1 MILVLDN
8 EVRPEYRY
16 LGPEIA
22 HFLPDPEY
30 HVLVEDPDYPSLD
43 GFDGVVL
50 SGSTD
55 SVYDEDHG
63 EWFDAALEV
72 VDRCLADRIPLL
84 GVCHGH
90 QLVNHALGGVVEEDR
105 RRATFVEM
113 TDYRESGVLEGVNP
127 VVPVLHAD
135 LVAELGE
142 GMASV
147 AETDYDPHFCSVHRE
162 APVWTVQFH
171 PEFTERVVDRPG
183 DWDPGE
189 HTFTEVNASRVLE
202 NFTALCASEAEP
214 TVQ

>member
-22 HFLPDPEY
+22 HFTPDSAY
-30 HVLVEDPDYPSLD
+30 HVLVEEPDHPPLEE
-43 GFDGVVL
+43 FEGVVL

-55 SVYDEDHG
+55 SVYEEDHG

-72 VDRCLADRIPLL
+72 VDRCLEDAIPLL

-90 QLVNHALGGVVEEDR
+90 QLINYALGGAVEEDR

-113 TDYRESGVLEGVNP
+113 TDYRDTGVLEGVNP
-127 VVPVLHAD
+127 VVPVLHSD
-135 LVAELGE
+135 LVTELGE

-147 AETDYDPHFCSVHRE
+147 ARTDYDPNFCSIHRE

-171 PEFTERVVDRPG
+171 PEFTERVADRGSDWNPG
-183 DWDPGE
+183 AHD
-189 HTFTEVNASRVLE
+189 FAEVNATRVLK
-202 NFTALCASEAEP
+202 NFAALCVDQAEP
-214 TVQ
+214 AVR